1 MASRSSLW
9 MAAALPVLLCVPGR
23 GVAAPNLAAASA
35 GALVSGPQNASGS
48 KGNPPA
54 ATDGE
59 VTDYGRSHGY
69 SWGWLSEPL
78 VVTFAEQSRIN
89 KVEVLLLD
97 VDARRYDFRLEA
109 NVGGEWRALGER
121 EAAKAWVTLTFEP
134 VECEAVRLVFTRGV
148 IATESYHVVEVAAYN
163 DPEPERDSE
172 LKEAW
177 GAVGEERWLADLRL
191 LGIDDAL
198 ERVFLDEGLFRR
210 AKGLTEGERRWLD
223 TDGDGDPDLIVLKD
237 EGVIVCVID
246 DDDDATVADPEPDTD
261 SDCWVADI
269 DADGRPDRVQDYWD
283 DDGDGD
289 VDRAHHYYLHV
300 GWFGARPGLILIWD
314 YNDNNETWTL
324 VRYSYNQ
331 GKCQWE
337 CDFGGN
343 EGFSIFI
350 HDQPLGE
357 WSAHWECPFYFYD
370 PDDDGLAEVAV
381 RLEGHGLNMRALR
394 YSMNADNDSTDQPY
408 DYDFGI
414 TALGPVDLPEDALV
428 REGLRSGETGLFLP
442 YETARAV
449 CRQQPWTQ
457 ACLVWDENDENID
470 PADGASHERWE
481 GVINAR
487 YGEFPQ
493 VGGPSCGTVNK
504 RYELDVDNSGGLK
517 LYASPVD
524 GRLHLLGAEE
534 GTLWADDDGDRR
546 PDRIVAYRDADGD
559 GFFDEWQYDDDADGE
574 PERTVRP
581 GRAYQEG
588 EPLPLDWERVTAIY
602 RPLLAG
608 AVEGHE
614 QVAAAL
620 GIDLT
625 ADELRGSLES
635 RRWALERRIHQAFH
649 ARLAAGTAHDAARA
663 SATNRA
669 LQYWER
675 GQYRAAER
683 AIGAP
688 DDGVR

>member
-1 MASRSSLW
+1 M
-9 MAAALPVLLCVPGR
+9 
-23 GVAAPNLAAASA
+23 
-35 GALVSGPQNASGS
+35 
-48 KGNPPA
+48 
-54 ATDGE
+54 
-59 VTDYGRSHGY
+59 
-69 SWGWLSEPL
+69 
-78 VVTFAEQSRIN
+78 
-89 KVEVLLLD
+89 
-97 VDARRYDFRLEA
+97 
-109 NVGGEWRALGER
+109 
-121 EAAKAWVTLTFEP
+121 
-134 VECEAVRLVFTRGV
+134 
-148 IATESYHVVEVAAYN
+148 
-163 DPEPERDSE
+163 
-172 LKEAW
+172 
-177 GAVGEERWLADLRL
+177 
-191 LGIDDAL
+191 
-198 ERVFLDEGLFRR
+198 
-210 AKGLTEGERRWLD
+210 
-223 TDGDGDPDLIVLKD
+223 
-237 EGVIVCVID
+237 
-246 DDDDATVADPEPDTD
+246 
-261 SDCWVADI
+261 
-269 DADGRPDRVQDYWD
+269 
-283 DDGDGD
+283 
-289 VDRAHHYYLHV
+289 
-300 GWFGARPGLILIWD
+300 
-314 YNDNNETWTL
+314 
-324 VRYSYNQ
+324 
-331 GKCQWE
+331 
-337 CDFGGN
+337 
-343 EGFSIFI
+343 
-350 HDQPLGE
+350 
-357 WSAHWECPFYFYD
+357 
-370 PDDDGLAEVAV
+370 
-381 RLEGHGLNMRALR
+381 
-394 YSMNADNDSTDQPY
+394 
-408 DYDFGI
+408 
-414 TALGPVDLPEDALV
+414 
-428 REGLRSGETGLFLP
+428 
-442 YETARAV
+442 
-449 CRQQPWTQ
+449 
-457 ACLVWDENDENID
+457 
-470 PADGASHERWE
+470 
-481 GVINAR
+481 
-487 YGEFPQ
+487 
-493 VGGPSCGTVNK
+493 NK